1 MQKATFCFRGMDN
14 FRIEPA
20 ISEITPNRDAPPTR
34 QNLRVLT
41 QSRLSRRGEGRTLFL
56 A

>member
-20 ISEITPNRDAPPTR
+20 ISEITGSTK
-34 QNLRVLT
+34 
-41 QSRLSRRGEGRTLFL
+41 RT
-56 A
+56 